1 MAVRDKDG
9 VEIPNSK
16 KINIHSLLF
25 DNVSKYKEI
34 GNDYRNLLKLYYEK
48 QLVQSPETIKALKDF
63 IDSLI
68 YKSITSSKDVTEL
81 YQLFILSGD
90 GWLNTNIEGENL
102 TMLSNQFENQFDSNV
117 LKLVDAYIE
126 NAKLEGAVINQDLIW
141 LSGSG
146 KETIEPEDVKDAIKD
161 AIKKHDELHP
171 EQSVESFNTIV
182 LPKKSFSKTEIC
194 YDNSG
199 EKSIVTRPGEID
211 TGAVNTASKNKN
223 KNKREKKEMKANQV
237 KVLDGKV
244 YLEKIVDDEKV
255 YVDTGIFAAGK
266 DLSQIQLEL
275 KDAGLIKLK
284 DKKKKKKNKD
294 VETKKKMPLWK
305 KALITG
311 AVAGV
316 GYAALKGWELYNDRD
331 IVILDASAV

>member
-1 MAVRDKDG
+1 MAVRDKNG

-16 KINIHSLLF
+16 KTIHSLLF
-25 DNVSKYKEI
+25 DGEYREI
-34 GNDYRNLLKLYYEK
+34 GNDYRKLLKLYYEK
-48 QLVQSPETIKALKDF
+48 QLVQHSETIKALKDF
-63 IDSLI
+63 VDSLI

-146 KETIEPEDVKDAIKD
+146 KETIEPEEVQEAVKD
-161 AIKKHDELHP
+161 AIKKHGELHP
-171 EQSVESFNTIV
+171 EQNVESFNPIV
-182 LPKKSFSKTEIC
+182 LPKKSFSKTELC

-211 TGAVNTASKNKN
+211 TGAVNTANKN

-275 KDAGLIKLK
+275 KNAGLIKLK

-294 VETKKKMPLWK
+294 VETKKKLPLWK
-305 KALITG
+305 KALIAG